1 MEISCCC
8 SYHSGLIFGPWTVWN
23 SSSAHI
29 EWKSFHILGL
39 FSAIQKEFSK
49 FIYAGHL
56 HEEMFWI
63 RGIKWRFPPKWRIIV
78 IIIVI
83 YILVIFSFPVFCV
96 VRHFR
101 LSLLN
106 NFYCDN
112 LHNIV
117 IHILNSLKSE
127 NLKKAGMASRNIVS
141 RTFEAIQSNFRYVL
155 RCILSGAMNLYL
167 FRVILGELES
177 FRNYEG
183 FSIIFPKILDAIG
196 GITYESENF
205 ADSSLYHI
213 FES

>member
-8 SYHSGLIFGPWTVWN
+8 SYHSGFRFGPWTVSN
-23 SSSAHI
+23 SSFAHI
-29 EWKSFHILGL
+29 VWKSFQTFGL
-39 FSAIQKEFSK
+39 FSAIQKELSK
-49 FIYAGHL
+49 FIYAVHL

-63 RGIKWRFPPKWRIIV
+63 RGHQMTVSSKMTHYCNYYCNQYPRYFF
-78 IIIVI
+78 
-83 YILVIFSFPVFCV
+83 FSSFFV

-141 RTFEAIQSNFRYVL
+141 QNVWGYPE
-155 RCILSGAMNLYL
+155 
-167 FRVILGELES
+167 
-177 FRNYEG
+177 
-183 FSIIFPKILDAIG
+183 
-196 GITYESENF
+196 
-205 ADSSLYHI
+205 
-213 FES
+213 

>member
-127 NLKKAGMASRNIVS
+127 NLKKAGMASRNVVS
-141 RTFEAIQSNFRYVL
+141 RNVWGYPE
-155 RCILSGAMNLYL
+155 
-167 FRVILGELES
+167 
-177 FRNYEG
+177 
-183 FSIIFPKILDAIG
+183 
-196 GITYESENF
+196 
-205 ADSSLYHI
+205 
-213 FES
+213 